1 MNVMLTGASGV
12 LGTRI
17 LETLANKDDIRIYAL
32 TSKPDALAYGL
43 SDEALPSALD
53 RTVVIDRDLALEDKE
68 LFDKV
73 EVVIHAGFPRKSDGA
88 SIYEGLKYTY
98 KICRVTREKN
108 IRFINISSQSV
119 YSLKRERP
127 ADELVE
133 PCPES
138 LYGLGKLSS
147 ELLVSTSFEKGQYT
161 NIRLASLLDIRL
173 RERFVN
179 KLIRNALVNGYIAI
193 QGDGSQVF
201 DFMDARDAAD
211 AIITLAESPQGWKSV
226 YNLGSGQPNTLS
238 EIASLIKN
246 QLKREYGI
254 DIYIKNVESKNEE
267 YHNSSI
273 DSTEFYRD
281 IRWKPIY
288 SIEDT
293 ICHILSFSFEEAGEL
308 A

>member
-1 MNVMLTGASGV
+1 MVLRDLFVEFSCGKNRQTNRIEHMSMNVMLTGASGV

-133 PCPES
+133 PCPEKP
-138 LYGLGKLSS
+138 LWTREVVIRTFGLHVIRKRTIHQHPACESAGHSS
-147 ELLVSTSFEKGQYT
+147 EGAF
-161 NIRLASLLDIRL
+161 
-173 RERFVN
+173 
-179 KLIRNALVNGYIAI
+179 
-193 QGDGSQVF
+193 
-201 DFMDARDAAD
+201 
-211 AIITLAESPQGWKSV
+211 
-226 YNLGSGQPNTLS
+226 
-238 EIASLIKN
+238 
-246 QLKREYGI
+246 
-254 DIYIKNVESKNEE
+254 
-267 YHNSSI
+267 
-273 DSTEFYRD
+273 
-281 IRWKPIY
+281 
-288 SIEDT
+288 
-293 ICHILSFSFEEAGEL
+293 C
-308 A
+308 